1 MLRFS
6 QRDIA
11 SAATSRWPGDPAWN
25 TNDAMG
31 LGGASPAE
39 ATLMRL
45 CGASQTALAGTRSR
59 FDGPRRGSLIQWNLP
74 ALCCVLGAH
83 GACVGS
89 GELIILDMS
98 ATTSRTAA
106 EREESLVEDLRY
118 NDFDA
123 FYAACWDD
131 VYRPLAV
138 TLRDSELAREAVDEA
153 MARAFARWRQ
163 VRTYRNQPGWVYRV
177 GLNWAISQ
185 KRRTSKEVQGDEA
198 VDRTFVAS
206 LPDADLQNALAHLD
220 VSHRAVVVLRYL
232 MDWSVEDVAAT
243 LNIPEGTVKSR
254 LKRALEKLRT
264 EMT

>member
-1 MLRFS
+1 
-6 QRDIA
+6 
-11 SAATSRWPGDPAWN
+11 
-25 TNDAMG
+25 
-31 LGGASPAE
+31 
-39 ATLMRL
+39 MRL

-59 FDGPRRGSLIQWNLP
+59 FDGPPRGSLIQWNLP
-74 ALCCVLGAH
+74 ALCCVLGAN

-153 MARAFARWRQ
+153 I
-163 VRTYRNQPGWVYRV
+163 GSC
-177 GLNWAISQ
+177 LCS
-185 KRRTSKEVQGDEA
+185 
-198 VDRTFVAS
+198 
-206 LPDADLQNALAHLD
+206 
-220 VSHRAVVVLRYL
+220 
-232 MDWSVEDVAAT
+232 VAAGANVSEPT
-243 LNIPEGTVKSR
+243 GLGLSGGTQLGDIPETTDQQRSAGG
-254 LKRALEKLRT
+254 
-264 EMT
+264 